1 MNRLIDTQALIG
13 RITDQ
18 MRRFDQ
24 DRRNARMIGEMV
36 VRQFGSRLYRPSPTP
51 SPTDHAR
58 SPVDSSLGRS
68 LARNEHSEV
77 ERWALL
83 SAAELIARVDELS
96 IADLDALHEAEA
108 RGRNRAA
115 VLDAIER
122 RRGHVDT

>member
-1 MNRLIDTQALIG
+1 MSRLIDTQALIG

-36 VRQFGSRLYRPSPTP
+36 VRQFGSRLHRPSPTP

-58 SPVDSSLGRS
+58 SPVDSSLSRS

-96 IADLDALHEAEA
+96 IADLDVLHEAEA

-115 VLDAIER
+115 VLEAIER
-122 RRGHVDT
+122 RRGHVDA